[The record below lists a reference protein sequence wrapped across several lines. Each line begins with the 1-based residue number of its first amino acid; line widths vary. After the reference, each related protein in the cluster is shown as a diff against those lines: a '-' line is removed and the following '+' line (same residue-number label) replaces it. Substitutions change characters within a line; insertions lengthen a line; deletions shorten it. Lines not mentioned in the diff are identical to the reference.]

1 MPIKRHLSPAPLP
14 QPKRQ
19 LGIYSPSAR
28 AIITSFDNALYDE
41 LALFIFSFLNARDL
55 CAVQAA
61 NKNCSRLACDN
72 QLWKTL
78 YVRDFGKARL
88 RGGNGFYTRKDGRL
102 VKGLPSRASVPAD
115 SWMYRISSNWRNGR
129 CAVDNLGPGAP
140 STPSS
145 SQSLPSGTPRSH
157 VLLAGALTISAS
169 SEMSHQPSIIL
180 LRSPDIVHSLRCKSN
195 VITGPTGIS
204 TIAIDQSRPS
214 STTPNHD
221 SLLRLAVFLSTGE
234 FSIYEYDSLSFSP
247 SPKLAYIPLPRH
259 RSRIMH
265 AAYHHPLLVTLS
277 HAFTLMIY
285 DLTGNTITHT
295 HSLSSFTSHPPTSL
309 ILSAMPSSTSYK
321 LILAYAIPVYPA
333 HWSVGVTEL
342 IISSSGSIT
351 SPLPSET
358 TGLSP
363 SSSANLTVTRTR
375 SARAFDVPQ
384 GWIDDEKLK
393 AMRAQWGRKVKQVA
407 DTQTDG
413 KWVVLAPG
421 DAPESP
427 LSYDQGSL
435 SDASSSSS
443 TSTSYVS
450 PPSHTS
456 THLQL
461 YRLYMPPSSSS
472 HAPRLSFVR
481 TLHGPVGPVSA
492 LSLADGRCVSLG
504 VNGSMWV
511 WDLEGGE
518 GTEIARPVD
527 EFEQASGRGTVV
539 FDERRI
545 ASFGVRG
552 MEERRFDI

>member
-1 MPIKRHLSPAPLP
+1 MDVPHKLKLEKWWAIKTTLL
-14 QPKRQ
+14 
-19 LGIYSPSAR
+19 LWPSHPH
-28 AIITSFDNALYDE
+28 
-41 LALFIFSFLNARDL
+41 
-55 CAVQAA
+55 
-61 NKNCSRLACDN
+61 N
-72 QLWKTL
+72 Q
-78 YVRDFGKARL
+78 
-88 RGGNGFYTRKDGRL
+88 
-102 VKGLPSRASVPAD
+102 
-115 SWMYRISSNWRNGR
+115 GR
-129 CAVDNLGPGAP
+129 CAVDSLGAP
-140 STPSS
+140 TP
-145 SQSLPSGTPRSH
+145 SQSLPLGAPGSH

-169 SEMSHQPSIIL
+169 SEMSQQPIIL
-180 LRSPDIVHSLRCKSN
+180 LRSRPDHVHSLKCRSSTTTSP
-195 VITGPTGIS
+195 VGIS

-214 STTPNHD
+214 SKLPKQD
-221 SLLRLAVFLSTGE
+221 GVLRLAAFLSTGE
-234 FSIYEYDSLSFSP
+234 FGIYEYDPLSFSP
-247 SPKLAYIPLPRH
+247 NPKLAYIPLPRH
-259 RSRIMH
+259 RSPVMH

-277 HAFTLMIY
+277 HTFTLMIY
-285 DLTGNTITHT
+285 DLSGDTITHT

-309 ILSAMPSSTSYK
+309 IMSAMPSSTSYK

-333 HWSVGVTEL
+333 HWSVGATEL
-342 IISSSGSIT
+342 IISASGSVT
-351 SPLPSET
+351 STSALSGA
-358 TGLSP
+358 TGPVPFST
-363 SSSANLTVTRTR
+363 NFTVAGTR

-384 GWIDDEKLK
+384 GWIDDVKLQ

-421 DAPESP
+421 DAPESAP
-427 LSYDQGSL
+427 SLDEGSS
-435 SDASSSSS
+435 SDAPSSSSP
-443 TSTSYVS
+443 STSYVS

-481 TLHGPVGPVSA
+481 TLHGPLGPVSA

-504 VNGSMWV
+504 INGSIWV

-527 EFEQASGRGTVV
+527 GFKQASGRDTVV

-545 ASFGVRG
+545 VTSGIRG

>member
-1 MPIKRHLSPAPLP
+1 MVGTLKTTLLHLSHPPD
-14 QPKRQ
+14 K
-19 LGIYSPSAR
+19 
-28 AIITSFDNALYDE
+28 
-41 LALFIFSFLNARDL
+41 
-55 CAVQAA
+55 
-61 NKNCSRLACDN
+61 
-72 QLWKTL
+72 
-78 YVRDFGKARL
+78 
-88 RGGNGFYTRKDGRL
+88 
-102 VKGLPSRASVPAD
+102 
-115 SWMYRISSNWRNGR
+115 GR
-129 CAVDNLGPGAP
+129 CAVDSLDGAP
-140 STPSS
+140 STPSP
-145 SQSLPSGTPRSH
+145 SQSPPSVRATPRSH

-169 SEMSHQPSIIL
+169 SEMSHQPIIL
-180 LRSPDIVHSLRCKSN
+180 FRSRSNVVHSLKCRSS
-195 VITGPTGIS
+195 TTAGPVGIS

-214 STTPNHD
+214 SKTSKQD
-221 SLLRLAVFLSTGE
+221 SLIRFAAFLSTGE
-234 FSIYEYDSLSFSP
+234 FSIYEYDSLSFTP

-259 RSRIMH
+259 RPHVMH

-277 HAFTLMIY
+277 HTFTLMIY
-285 DLTGNTITHT
+285 DLSEDTITHT

-309 ILSAMPSSTSYK
+309 ILSALPSSTSYK

-342 IISSSGSIT
+342 IISSSGSVTATGALSGTT
-351 SPLPSET
+351 S
-358 TGLSP
+358 LSP
-363 SSSANLTVTRTR
+363 ANFTVAGTR

-421 DAPESP
+421 DASESP
-427 LSYDQGSL
+427 PSL
-435 SDASSSSS
+435 DDGASSSP
-443 TSTSYVS
+443 TSSYVS

-456 THLQL
+456 TQLQL
-461 YRLYMPPSSSS
+461 YRLHMPPFSSS

-481 TLHGPVGPVSA
+481 TLHGPLGPVSA

-504 VNGSMWV
+504 VNGSIWV

-518 GTEIARPVD
+518 GTEIAGPIVGSK
-527 EFEQASGRGTVV
+527 QASGWGTVK

-545 ASFGVRG
+545 VTSCVRG

>member
-1 MPIKRHLSPAPLP
+1 MVGTIEPTLPHWLSHP
-14 QPKRQ
+14 R
-19 LGIYSPSAR
+19 
-28 AIITSFDNALYDE
+28 
-41 LALFIFSFLNARDL
+41 
-55 CAVQAA
+55 
-61 NKNCSRLACDN
+61 NK
-72 QLWKTL
+72 
-78 YVRDFGKARL
+78 
-88 RGGNGFYTRKDGRL
+88 
-102 VKGLPSRASVPAD
+102 
-115 SWMYRISSNWRNGR
+115 GR
-129 CAVDNLGPGAP
+129 CALHSLDTGAP
-140 STPSS
+140 A
-145 SQSLPSGTPRSH
+145 TPRSH
-157 VLLAGALTISAS
+157 VLLAGALIITAS
-169 SEMSHQPSIIL
+169 SEMSHQPIIL
-180 LRSPDIVHSLRCKSN
+180 LRSPPDTIHSLKCRSSTT
-195 VITGPTGIS
+195 TGPVGIS

-214 STTPNHD
+214 SGTPKYG
-221 SLLRLAVFLSTGE
+221 SILRLAAFLSTGE
-234 FSIYEYDSLSFSP
+234 FNIYEFDPLSVSP

-259 RSRIMH
+259 RSHVMH

-277 HAFTLMIY
+277 HTFTLMIY
-285 DLTGNTITHT
+285 DLSGDTITHT
-295 HSLSSFTSHPPTSL
+295 HSLGSFTSYPPTSL

-342 IISSSGSIT
+342 IISSSGSVT
-351 SPLPSET
+351 STPGVSGT
-358 TGLSP
+358 TAP
-363 SSSANLTVTRTR
+363 VPPPSANFTVSGTR

-393 AMRAQWGRKVKQVA
+393 VMRAQWGRKVKQVA
-407 DTQTDG
+407 DIQTDG

-421 DAPESP
+421 DASESP
-427 LSYDQGSL
+427 PSHDQG
-435 SDASSSSS
+435 ASSAHSSL
-443 TSTSYVS
+443 TSYVS

-461 YRLYMPPSSSS
+461 YRLYMPPCTSS

-481 TLHGPVGPVSA
+481 TLHGPLGPVSA

-527 EFEQASGRGTVV
+527 GCERASGRGTVV

-545 ASFGVRG
+545 VSSGVRG